1 MPPRGKEQQAMNII
15 QRAIILLCV
24 VIMAASA
31 IAQTAATA
39 DLRGTVQDPNGAV
52 IQSATISVRD
62 DARNFERSTQSNDSG
77 YFTLLSLPPGHYT
90 LTVTAKGFAKMVAKD
105 VALTVGQVADY
116 PVIMQLPTAQSEVV
130 VTSEPL
136 LVETA
141 KTSTSTTIGQQ
152 RIENLPI
159 NGRNYV
165 NFSLTNS
172 QVQRDVAPSIGAA
185 PTSGL
190 NFGGQRA
197 RSNAVNVDGMD
208 AVDNGV
214 NGIRSTLSQEGV
226 QEFQIITNGYE
237 AEYGR
242 ASGGVVNIITKSGT
256 NAFHGSMFG
265 YLRNR
270 NFQAQ
275 NPFTNTP
282 DPAYTRVQAGAAA
295 GGALKKDRTFYYF
308 SFEMT
313 RRQETGF
320 STIGANNFGLV
331 PLQNAASFG
340 LPAGSVVTPAQ
351 AQFLATAP
359 ISPFTVA
366 YAQLAAGGSAVSL
379 QGTPGA
385 LSALGFF
392 PTTGAPLPAS
402 FHNLLSQRGNYPVS
416 EKTELY
422 SLRLDHKF
430 NANNSIMIRGGL
442 SPSDQTG
449 IQVNAQNQ
457 DFGQNA
463 FSRTSTQNYHDGS
476 IGVQDTWLL
485 GDNKINELRYQY
497 SRRGL
502 LYNFSRAPGG
512 GDVAVNIPGFA
523 FFGREPFS
531 FVDRVE
537 QRHQVS
543 DNFSVI
549 RGRHS
554 YKFGGDLNHLPV
566 TADFT
571 VNFGG
576 IYNFG
581 ELSGSQLSPA
591 FAGFPNFSAVQAYG
605 LGIPQVFI
613 QGIGNPHDE
622 FSLTSYGFFAQDA
635 WRIRNN
641 LTINYGVRYDYE
653 STPQFKAVNALSA
666 AAETALGITQGIPSD
681 KNNIAPRI
689 GLAWNPKG
697 DGKTVIRGS
706 YGVFYDHPLLA
717 LAFDSDVADGSQA
730 PQFILFGGSPCNPAA
745 PPSPAAALNL
755 NATNAFQGLLGV
767 GNCLPPGLAA
777 AANFLDAQ
785 QRFNPAPN
793 APSVFTNQAYLGAG
807 VPLISQP
814 FGFPTGKKFQ
824 YGYAEQAGLSI
835 EHDLGNNFAISATY
849 NYTGGHH
856 LNRPINVNPASPKA
870 IVENWERANA
880 WALANAQP
888 LFTNPLTIATC
899 NVGPAGAFV
908 PPALLSFFRPSGTNP
923 SLSAVFAPCAGL
935 ASLVAGQYRLG
946 LGTAVPFSDMVGNFS
961 NGSSVYHGATLNL
974 RKRMKNHYEFLASYT
989 WSHAIDDSTDLQT
1002 LLSPQNDLRPELER
1016 ANSTFDQ
1023 RHRFVF
1029 SGIYQTGKSGAN
1041 GFWGKF
1047 LSDWTLAPI
1056 VEFSSGRPFNI
1067 VTATDQN
1074 FNFSTSTDRPNAVAP
1089 STATNAC
1096 GFPTVPSKASPTG
1109 AFQIPCFIDSNPLD
1123 GVFNGSLDG
1132 NLGRNAGT
1140 RPMTI
1145 FTDMRVARTFSFN
1158 DRVKLEGLVDMF
1170 NFVNRFNVADVNTLY
1185 TQAGTPTA
1193 AFDPRQFQFGV
1204 RLSW

>member
-1 MPPRGKEQQAMNII
+1 MNIFK
-15 QRAIILLCV
+15 RLAFAFFAFFL
-24 VIMAASA
+24 ATSA
-31 IAQTAATA
+31 IGQTAATA
-39 DLRGTVQDPNGAV
+39 DLRGTVKDPNGAV
-52 IQSATISVRD
+52 IQGATVTVRD
-62 DARNFERSTQSNDSG
+62 EARNLERSTQSNEAG
-77 YFTLLSLPPGHYT
+77 YYTLLALPPGHYT
-90 LTVTAKGFAKMVAKD
+90 LTVAARGFARLKARD
-105 VALTVGQVADY
+105 VNLTVGQAADY
-116 PVIMQLPTAQSEVV
+116 PVLLQLPTAETEIT
-130 VTSEPL
+130 VTGEPL

-172 QVQRDVAPSIGAA
+172 QVQRDAAPSLGPA

-256 NAFHGSMFG
+256 NDFHGSLFG

-270 NFQAQ
+270 NIQAQ

-282 DPAYTRVQAGAAA
+282 DPAFTRVQAGAAA
-295 GGALKKDRTFYYF
+295 GGAIKKDKTFAYF
-308 SFEMT
+308 SFELT

-331 PLQNAASFG
+331 PLANATSFG
-340 LPAGSVVTPAQ
+340 LSAGSLVTPAQ
-351 AQFLATAP
+351 AQFLAGAP
-359 ISPFTVA
+359 INPLTVA

-379 QGTPGA
+379 SGTPGA
-385 LSALGFF
+385 PTALGFF
-392 PTTGAPLPAS
+392 PTTGAPLPGS
-402 FHNLLSQRGNYPVS
+402 FHSLLSQRGNYPVS

-430 NANNSIMIRGGL
+430 NANNSLMVRGGL

-457 DFGQNA
+457 GFGQNA

-476 IGVQDTWLL
+476 IGVQDTWIL
-485 GDNKINELRYQY
+485 GNTKINEMRYQY

-502 LYNFSRAPGG
+502 LYNFSRGPGG
-512 GDVAVNIPGFA
+512 GDVAINIPGVA

-537 QRHQVS
+537 QRHQFS
-543 DNFSVI
+543 DNFSLI
-549 RGRHS
+549 KGRHS
-554 YKFGGDLNHLPV
+554 FKFGGDVNYLPI

-576 IYNFG
+576 VYNFG
-581 ELSGSQLSPA
+581 ELGGSSVSPA
-591 FAGFPNFSAVQAYG
+591 FSTFPNFSAVQAYG

-613 QGIGNPHDE
+613 QGIGNPHDA
-622 FSLTSYGFFAQDA
+622 FSMTSLGFFAQDS

-641 LTINYGVRYDYE
+641 LTVNYGVRYDYE
-653 STPQFKAVNALSA
+653 LTPTFGAVNQLSQTAQDALN
-666 AAETALGITQGIPSD
+666 ITQGIPRDS
-681 KNNIAPRI
+681 NNIAPRI
-689 GLAWNPKG
+689 GVAWDPKG
-697 DGKTVIRGS
+697 DSKTVLRAS
-706 YGVFYDHPLLA
+706 YGMFYDHPLLA

-730 PQFILFGGSPCNPAA
+730 PQFILFGGAPCNPAA

-767 GNCLPPGLAA
+767 GNCLPPGLAT
-777 AANFLDAQ
+777 AANFIDAQ
-785 QRFNPAPN
+785 QRFNPTPN
-793 APSVFTNQAYLGAG
+793 APSVFANQAYLGAG

-814 FGFPTGKKFQ
+814 FGFPTGKNFQ
-824 YGYAEQAGLSI
+824 YGYAEQAGFSI
-835 EHDLGNNFAISATY
+835 ERDLGHEFAVSATY
-849 NYTGGHH
+849 NFTGGHH
-856 LNRPINVNPASPKA
+856 LNRPINANPANFKA

-880 WALANAQP
+880 WAVANAQP

-908 PPALLSFFRPSGTNP
+908 PPALLSFFRPSGINP
-923 SLSAVFAPCAGL
+923 SLAAVFAPCAGL
-935 ASLVAGQYRLG
+935 ANVVAGQYRLG
-946 LGTAVPFSDMVGNFS
+946 LGTPVPFSDMVANFS
-961 NGSSVYHGATLNL
+961 NGSSVYNGMTLNL

-989 WSHAIDDSTDLQT
+989 WSHAIDDSTDLQS
-1002 LLSPQNDLRPELER
+1002 LLSPQDDTHPEQER

-1029 SGIYQTGKSGAN
+1029 SGIYQSGKPGS

-1047 LSDWTLAPI
+1047 FTDWTLAPI

-1089 STATNAC
+1089 GTPTNAC
-1096 GFPTVPSKASPTG
+1096 GFPTVASKASPTG

-1123 GVFNGSLDG
+1123 GSFTGTLNG

-1145 FTDMRVARTFSFN
+1145 FTDMRVAKAITFTERARL
-1158 DRVKLEGLVDMF
+1158 DAIVDMF
-1170 NFVNRFNVADVNTLY
+1170 NVINRFNVADVNSLY
-1185 TQAGTPTA
+1185 TLAGTPTA
-1193 AFDPRQFQFGV
+1193 AFDPRQFQFGL
-1204 RLSW
+1204 RFSW

>member
-1 MPPRGKEQQAMNII
+1 M
-15 QRAIILLCV
+15 LFVLV
-24 VIMAASA
+24 LSASA

-39 DLRGTVQDPNGAV
+39 DLRGTVKDPNGAV
-52 IQSATISVRD
+52 IQNATITVRD
-62 DARNFERSTQSNDSG
+62 EARNFERSAQSNESG

-90 LTVTAKGFAKMVAKD
+90 MTVTAKGFARMVAKD
-105 VALTVGQVADY
+105 VGLTVGQAADY
-116 PVIMQLPTAQSEVV
+116 PVTMQLPTAETEVL
-130 VTSEPL
+130 VTGEPL

-256 NAFHGSMFG
+256 NDFHGSLFG

-282 DPAYTRVQAGAAA
+282 DPAYTRVQAGAAF

-308 SFEMT
+308 SFELT

-320 STIGANNFGLV
+320 STIGSNNFGLV
-331 PLQNAASFG
+331 PLANAASFG
-340 LPAGSVVTPAQ
+340 LPAGSLVTPAQ
-351 AQFLATAP
+351 AQFLAGAP
-359 ISPFTVA
+359 PPANPLFPIFA
-366 YAQLAAGGSAVSL
+366 GYAQLAAGGSAVSL
-379 QGTPGA
+379 AGTPGA
-385 LSALGFF
+385 LTALGFF
-392 PTTGAPLPAS
+392 PTTGVPLPAS
-402 FHNLLSQRGNYPVS
+402 FHGLISQKGNYPVA

-430 NANNSIMIRGGL
+430 SANNSLMLRGGL

-476 IGVQDTWLL
+476 IGVQDTWIL
-485 GDNKINELRYQY
+485 GDNKINETRYQY

-502 LYNFSRAPGG
+502 LYNFSRGPGG
-512 GDVAVNIPGFA
+512 GDVAINIPGVA

-537 QRHQVS
+537 QRHQIS
-543 DNFSVI
+543 DNFSI
-549 RGRHS
+549 IKGRHS
-554 YKFGGDLNHLPV
+554 FKFGADINHLPI

-576 IYNFG
+576 IYNFS
-581 ELSGSQLSPA
+581 ELSAGSLSSNFSLVNA
-591 FAGFPNFSAVQAYG
+591 PNFSAVQAYG

-613 QGIGNPHDE
+613 QGIGNPHDS
-622 FSLTSYGFFAQDA
+622 FTLNTYGFFVQDA

-641 LTINYGVRYDYE
+641 LTLNYGVRYDYE
-653 STPQFKAVNALSA
+653 STPQFKAVNALSQA
-666 AAETALGITQGIPSD
+666 AQDVLNITQGIPSD
-681 KNNIAPRI
+681 KNNVAPRI
-689 GLAWNPKG
+689 GLAWDPKG

-706 YGVFYDHPLLA
+706 YGMFYDHPLLA

-730 PQFILFGGSPCNPAA
+730 PQFILFGGSPCNPAD

-777 AANFLDAQ
+777 AANFIDSQ

-793 APSVFTNQAYLGAG
+793 APSVFVNQAYLAAG

-814 FGFPTGKKFQ
+814 FGFPTGKNFE
-824 YGYAEQAGLSI
+824 YGYAEQAGFSI
-835 EHDLGNNFAISATY
+835 ERDLGHNFALSATY
-849 NYTGGHH
+849 NFTGGHH
-856 LNRPINVNPASPKA
+856 LNRPINVNPASAKA

-880 WALANAQP
+880 FAVANSLP
-888 LFTNPLTIATC
+888 LFSNPLTIATC
-899 NVGPAGAFV
+899 GVGPAGAFV
-908 PPALLSFFRPSGTNP
+908 PPAMLSFFRPSGTNP

-935 ASLVAGQYRLG
+935 ANVVAGQYHLG
-946 LGTAVPFSDMVGNFS
+946 LGVPVPFSDMVGNFS
-961 NGSSVYHGATLNL
+961 NGSSVYHGMTLNL
-974 RKRMKNHYEFLASYT
+974 RKRMKNHFEFLASYT

-1002 LLSPQNDLRPELER
+1002 LLSPQDDLHPERER

-1029 SGIYQTGKSGAN
+1029 SGIYQSGKNGGT

-1056 VEFSSGRPFNI
+1056 IEFSSGRPFNI
-1067 VTATDQN
+1067 VTATD
-1074 FNFSTSTDRPNAVAP
+1074 
-1089 STATNAC
+1089 
-1096 GFPTVPSKASPTG
+1096 
-1109 AFQIPCFIDSNPLD
+1109 
-1123 GVFNGSLDG
+1123 
-1132 NLGRNAGT
+1132 
-1140 RPMTI
+1140 
-1145 FTDMRVARTFSFN
+1145 
-1158 DRVKLEGLVDMF
+1158 
-1170 NFVNRFNVADVNTLY
+1170 
-1185 TQAGTPTA
+1185 
-1193 AFDPRQFQFGV
+1193 
-1204 RLSW
+1204 

>member
-1 MPPRGKEQQAMNII
+1 MKII
-15 QRAIILLCV
+15 QQVAVALFIVILSGSV
-24 VIMAASA
+24 FS
-31 IAQTAATA
+31 QTAATA
-39 DLRGTVQDPNGAV
+39 DLHGTVKDLNGAV
-52 IQSATISVRD
+52 VQNATITVRD
-62 DARNFERSTQSNDSG
+62 EARNFERTVQSDASG
-77 YFTLLSLPPGHYT
+77 SYTLLSLPPGHYT
-90 LTVTAKGFAKMVAKD
+90 LKVEAKGFARYMAKD
-105 VALTVGQVADY
+105 VGLTVGQAADY
-116 PVIMQLPTAQSEVV
+116 PVTLQLPTAQTEVT
-130 VTSEPL
+130 VTGEPL

-141 KTSTSTTIGQQ
+141 KTSTSTTIGEE
-152 RIENLPI
+152 RIDNLPI

-237 AEYGR
+237 AEFGR

-256 NAFHGSMFG
+256 NAFHGSLFG

-270 NFQAQ
+270 NIQAQ

-282 DPAYTRVQAGAAA
+282 DPAYTRVQAGAAG
-295 GGALKKDRTFYYF
+295 GGALKKDKTFAYF
-308 SFEMT
+308 SFELT

-320 STIGANNFGLV
+320 STIGEANFGLV
-331 PLQNAASFG
+331 PLANAASFG
-340 LPAGSVVTPAQ
+340 LPAGSLVTPAQ
-351 AQFLATAP
+351 AQFLGTAP

-366 YAQLAAGGSAVSL
+366 YAQLAAGGSAVAL
-379 QGTPGA
+379 AGTPGA
-385 LSALGFF
+385 LSSLGFF
-392 PTTGAPLPAS
+392 PTTGAALPAS
-402 FHNLLSQRGNYPVS
+402 FHNLISQKGNYPVA

-430 NANNSIMIRGGL
+430 NNNNSLMVRGGL

-457 DFGQNA
+457 GFGQNA

-476 IGVQDTWLL
+476 IGAQVTSILSN
-485 GDNKINELRYQY
+485 NKINEARYQY

-502 LYNFSRAPGG
+502 LYNFSRGPGG
-512 GDVAVNIPGFA
+512 GDVAINIPGVA

-537 QRHQVS
+537 QRHQIS
-543 DNFSVI
+543 DNFSLI
-549 RGRHS
+549 KGKHS
-554 YKFGGDLNHLPV
+554 FKFGEDVNHLPI

-581 ELSGSQLSPA
+581 ELSGLSVSPA
-591 FAGFPNFSAVQAYG
+591 FAAFPNFSAVQSYG
-605 LGIPQVFI
+605 LGLPQVFI
-613 QGIGNPHDE
+613 QGIGNPHDA
-622 FSLTSYGFFAQDA
+622 FSMTSLGFFAQDS
-635 WRIRNN
+635 WRISKN
-641 LTINYGVRYDYE
+641 LTLNYGVRYDYE
-653 STPQFKAVNALSA
+653 LTPTFGAVNQISQAAQDALK
-666 AAETALGITQGIPSD
+666 ITQGIPRD
-681 KNNIAPRI
+681 NNNVAPRV
-689 GLAWNPKG
+689 GLAWDPKG
-697 DGKTVIRGS
+697 DSKTVIRMS
-706 YGVFYDHPLLA
+706 YGMFYDHPLLA

-730 PQFILFGGSPCNPAA
+730 PQFILFGGSACNPSA
-745 PPSPAAALNL
+745 PPSAAAALNL

-767 GNCLPPGLAA
+767 GNCLPPGLAT
-777 AANFLDAQ
+777 AANFIDAQ

-793 APSVFTNQAYLGAG
+793 APSVFTNQAYLTAG

-814 FGFPTGKKFQ
+814 FGFPTAKNFE
-824 YGYAEQAGLSI
+824 YGYTEQAGLSI
-835 EHDLGNNFAISATY
+835 ERDLGHNFAISATY

-856 LNRPINVNPASPKA
+856 LNRPINANPTNSKA
-870 IVENWERANA
+870 LIENWERANA
-880 WALANAQP
+880 WAVDNAKP
-888 LFTNPLTIATC
+888 LFNNPLTIATC
-899 NVGPAGAFV
+899 NIGPAGAFV
-908 PPALLSFFRPSGTNP
+908 PPALLSFFRPSGINP
-923 SLSAVFAPCAGL
+923 SLTAVFAPCMGL

-946 LGTAVPFSDMVGNFS
+946 LGTPVPFSDMVANFS
-961 NGSSVYHGATLNL
+961 NGSSVYNGGTLNL
-974 RKRMKNHYEFLASYT
+974 RKRMKKHYEFLASYT

-1002 LLSPQNDLRPELER
+1002 LLSPQDDLRPDLER

-1029 SGIYQTGKSGAN
+1029 SGVYQSGNAGK
-1041 GFWGKF
+1041 GFWGKLF
-1047 LSDWTLAPI
+1047 SDVTLAPI
-1056 VEFSSGRPFNI
+1056 VEFSSGRPYNI

-1074 FNFSTSTDRPNAVAP
+1074 FNFSTSTDRPNAVP
-1089 STATNAC
+1089 VGTPTNAC

-1145 FTDMRVARTFSFN
+1145 FTDMRVAKTFKFN
-1158 DRVKLEGLVDMF
+1158 ERVNLEGLVDMF
-1170 NFVNRFNVADVNTLY
+1170 NLINRFNVADVNTLY
-1185 TQAGTPTA
+1185 TLAGVPTA
-1193 AFDPRQFQFGV
+1193 AFDPRQFQFGL

>member
-1 MPPRGKEQQAMNII
+1 MNII
-15 QRAIILLCV
+15 QRLAIALLV
-24 VIMAASA
+24 LSMAASA
-31 IAQTAATA
+31 IGQTAATA
-39 DLRGTVQDPNGAV
+39 DLRGTVKDPNGAV
-52 IQSATISVRD
+52 IQGATVTVRD
-62 DARNFERSTQSNDSG
+62 EARNFERSVQTNETG
-77 YFTLLSLPPGHYT
+77 YFTLLSLPPGHYL
-90 LTVTAKGFAKMVAKD
+90 LTVTAKGFAKLVAKD
-105 VALTVGQVADY
+105 VGLTVGQAADY
-116 PVIMQLPTAQSEVV
+116 PVTMQLPTAETEVL
-130 VTSEPL
+130 VTGEPL

-256 NAFHGSMFG
+256 NDLHGSVFG

-282 DPAYTRVQAGAAA
+282 DPAYTRVQAGLAF
-295 GGALKKDRTFYYF
+295 GGSLKKDRTFYYF
-308 SFEMT
+308 SFETT

-331 PLQNAASFG
+331 PLANAASFG
-340 LPAGSVVTPAQ
+340 LPAGSLVTPAQ
-351 AQFLATAP
+351 AQFLASAP
-359 ISPFTVA
+359 LNPLTVA
-366 YAQLAAGGSAVSL
+366 YAQLAGGGSAVSL
-379 QGTPGA
+379 LGTPGA
-385 LSALGFF
+385 LTALGFF

-402 FHNLLSQRGNYPVS
+402 FHNLVSQTGNYPVS
-416 EKTELY
+416 EKTDLY

-430 NANNSIMIRGGL
+430 SANNSLMLRGGL

-476 IGVQDTWLL
+476 IGVQDTWIL
-485 GDNKINELRYQY
+485 GDNKINEARYQY

-502 LYNFSRAPGG
+502 LYNFSRGPGG
-512 GDVAVNIPGFA
+512 GDVAVNIPGVA

-537 QRHQVS
+537 QRHQIS
-543 DNFSVI
+543 DNFSLI
-549 RGRHS
+549 KGRHS
-554 YKFGGDLNHLPV
+554 FKFGADVNHLPV

-576 IYNFG
+576 IYNFS
-581 ELSGSQLSPA
+581 ELSGSSISPA
-591 FAGFPNFSAVQAYG
+591 FATFPNFSAVQAYG

-613 QGIGNPHDE
+613 QGIGNPHDS
-622 FSLTSYGFFAQDA
+622 FSLTSMGFFAQDA

-641 LTINYGVRYDYE
+641 LTLNYGVRYDYE
-653 STPQFKAVNALSA
+653 LTPTFSAVNSLSQAAQDALN
-666 AAETALGITQGIPSD
+666 ITQGIPRD
-681 KNNIAPRI
+681 ANNVAPRV
-689 GLAWNPKG
+689 GLAWDPKG
-697 DGKTVIRGS
+697 DGKTVIRSS
-706 YGVFYDHPLLA
+706 YGMFYDHPLLA

-767 GNCLPPGLAA
+767 GNCLPPGLAS
-777 AANFLDAQ
+777 AANFIDSQ
-785 QRFNPAPN
+785 QRFNPTPN
-793 APSVFTNQAYLGAG
+793 APSVFTNQAYLAAG

-814 FGFPTGKKFQ
+814 FGFPTGKNFQ

-835 EHDLGNNFAISATY
+835 EHDLGHEFAVTATY
-849 NYTGGHH
+849 NFTGGHH
-856 LNRPINVNPASPKA
+856 LNRPINVNPANPKA
-870 IVENWERANA
+870 LVENWERANS
-880 WALANAQP
+880 WAVANGQP

-908 PPALLSFFRPSGTNP
+908 PPALLSFFRPSGINP
-923 SLSAVFAPCAGL
+923 SLTSVFAPCAGL
-935 ASLVAGQYRLG
+935 AALVAGQYRLG
-946 LGTAVPFSDMVGNFS
+946 LGTTVPFSDMVGNFS
-961 NGSSVYHGATLNL
+961 NGSSVYNGMTLNV
-974 RKRMKNHYEFLASYT
+974 RKRMKNHYELLASYT

-1002 LLSPQNDLRPELER
+1002 LLSPQDDLHPEQER

-1029 SGIYQTGKSGAN
+1029 SGIYQSGRA
-1041 GFWGKF
+1041 GSSFWGKF
-1047 LSDWTLAPI
+1047 FSDWTLAPI
-1056 VEFSSGRPFNI
+1056 IEFSSGRPFNI

-1089 STATNAC
+1089 GTPTNAC
-1096 GFPTVPSKASPTG
+1096 GFPTVAAKASPTG

-1123 GVFNGSLDG
+1123 GSFTGTLNG

-1145 FTDMRVARTFSFN
+1145 FTDMRVAKTVSFTE
-1158 DRVKLEGLVDMF
+1158 RVKLQGIVDAF
-1170 NFVNRFNVADVNTLY
+1170 NFINRFNVADVNTLY
-1185 TQAGTPTA
+1185 TSAGTPTA
-1193 AFDPRQFQFGV
+1193 AFDPRQFQFGL